1 MVAGDSSPCA
11 TADLGLWAGRFFFLT
26 RDLEGLGD
34 GEGGWNGT
42 SGRFFIGGN
51 GDSKGRCESMEAPLF
66 DGAHWVPLIFEIC
79 HSPLW
84 YLVL

>member
-1 MVAGDSSPCA
+1 M
-11 TADLGLWAGRFFFLT
+11 
-26 RDLEGLGD
+26 EK
-34 GEGGWNGT
+34 GGWNGT